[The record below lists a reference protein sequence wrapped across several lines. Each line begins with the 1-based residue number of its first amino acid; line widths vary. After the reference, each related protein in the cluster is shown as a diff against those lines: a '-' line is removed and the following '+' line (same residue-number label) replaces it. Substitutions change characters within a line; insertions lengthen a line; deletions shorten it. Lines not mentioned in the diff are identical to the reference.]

1 MAVSYLKG
9 LCTRYNNLLAKELD
23 KSGDII
29 AQGIQD
35 ESVTTQLRQV
45 LSAERRLKDFAAKL
59 EDSMKEISLILE
71 EKEDKEGEIVKFT
84 KASEIY
90 FKLLDGVTQRLDE
103 LKIFEEEIQDKITD
117 TKKTESAT
125 DQKVEHLLQ
134 LQTQI
139 QEQILQFQQLQL
151 QELQRK
157 SQPSTER
164 FGNVQSV
171 VNKHYSDLIN
181 LQSASNQTTHLR
193 RLYDDLER
201 HLRSLDAMHQDV
213 TQDVFISM
221 ITSKL
226 PKEVLIQLEI
236 QKGNNE
242 RWTVGKLRQFFN
254 TYITAR
260 EAAES
265 QSKETH
271 TGPSS
276 EEKQQ
281 SKIQSNNSNFQPRK
295 HLSAEALMTIKPF
308 GKNSGSGNSMVC
320 RYCDGHHWSDECRKF
335 STIEDRKQKIK
346 GSCYTCLKLGHVSRD
361 CKFEKACYHCKQKKG
376 HHRSLCPKKIP
387 SQQREVSHLP
397 DEMCEIASSEENV
410 PENSLLSS
418 GDIVLMQTAQTTVSK
433 TEVVSLLMD
442 SGSQRTYITENLAK
456 RLNLKKQ
463 ATEEITLVTF
473 GADKPKTLR
482 TQKVSLKIRLKDG
495 VCMLIDANVVPKITG
510 SILRRPLQMD
520 VCENVKYLCNNL
532 QLADTLP
539 SSLESSTIEI
549 LIGNDYYLDIIL
561 PQKIKVPFGVISSP
575 FLLAATLDYHPDT
588 YKNATAANIREN
600 IYVDNVITGV
610 DSTENAVTLYKE
622 AKQIFSDASM
632 NLREWASNSQ
642 KFLKCIPKEDQ
653 ANREK
658 LKVLGLTWT
667 IKDDTLTVNS
677 ARNDNM
683 FPVTKREVLQRVASV
698 FDPLG
703 FFTPVTLRTKLFLQM
718 LWNKKMEWD
727 EQLTEEDIQQWKEI
741 SFDLDE
747 IQEYHIPRAI
757 GLPGTVTFRLL
768 CFCDASTKAYASAVY
783 LHQLRED
790 NLCKIDLLFSKTR
803 LVPNKKIT
811 LPRLELLA
819 VVIGVRC
826 IDFVKKQLKLP
837 ICETILWTDSQC
849 VLHWIGSKKP
859 LATFV
864 DNRIKEIRQQQ
875 DIQFQYVYTKEN
887 PADIASR
894 GTTVSLLKEN
904 SQWWHGPSWLTKH
917 RTEWP
922 SWDPHNIS
930 VDNQNSIESEY
941 KVSKVLHEAKL
952 LAGEGPDGETN
963 SVGNSKSSVGY
974 LLDIDCSRFFSFIRL
989 IRVSAWVLRF
999 VKRLNKETISGPLT
1013 AAELE
1018 HAKLLW
1024 IKSVQKQCFGEVMIA
1039 IKENKR
1045 HNLVSQ
1051 LGLILDQENVIRCV
1065 DNGSQFK
1072 LASKTLEEAWNG
1084 VTVDSGVQTY
1094 MANEGIQWQFIVELA
1109 PWMGGFYERLIGI
1122 VKRCLRKTI
1131 GKLCLTNEQFRTLLA
1146 ESEAVVN
1153 SRPLVYI
1160 GDDINSN
1167 IILTPAHFLTLN
1179 AKIGFPNHNEE
1190 DSIDPEYL
1198 PQISSAKKW
1207 LLTWK
1212 KG

>member
-125 DQKVEHLLQ
+125 DHKVEHLLQ
-134 LQTQI
+134 LQTQM

-157 SQPSTER
+157 SQPST
-164 FGNVQSV
+164 
-171 VNKHYSDLIN
+171 
-181 LQSASNQTTHLR
+181 SASNQTTHLR

-346 GSCYTCLKLGHVSRD
+346 GSCYTCLKPGHVSRD

-387 SQQREVSHLP
+387 SQQKEVSHLA

-418 GDIVLMQTAQTTVSK
+418 GDIVLMQTAQTTVSNTEVNE
-433 TEVVSLLMD
+433 TEVVRLLMD

-456 RLNLKKQ
+456 RLNLKKK

-561 PQKIKVPFGVISSP
+561 PQKIEIQQGLYLLGSKLGWILTGRSQLSDEERENKMTMTVNGLLSITECCLHSTIDTCLQIKPSIEDFWKLETIGIQDCPYTSDDENTLSNFVTSLKIENGRYQVAWPWKEKLPELPENRELAYGRLKSLFQKMKNNPDLLNKYDEIIQDQCKKGIIEKVSNQCT
-575 FLLAATLDYHPDT
+575 TLDYHLDT

-790 NLCKIDLLFSKTR
+790 NLCKIDLLFSKT
-803 LVPNKKIT
+803 L
-811 LPRLELLA
+811 
-819 VVIGVRC
+819 
-826 IDFVKKQLKLP
+826 
-837 ICETILWTDSQC
+837 
-849 VLHWIGSKKP
+849 
-859 LATFV
+859 
-864 DNRIKEIRQQQ
+864 
-875 DIQFQYVYTKEN
+875 
-887 PADIASR
+887 
-894 GTTVSLLKEN
+894 
-904 SQWWHGPSWLTKH
+904 
-917 RTEWP
+917 
-922 SWDPHNIS
+922 
-930 VDNQNSIESEY
+930 
-941 KVSKVLHEAKL
+941 EAK
-952 LAGEGPDGETN
+952 
-963 SVGNSKSSVGY
+963 KY
-974 LLDIDCSRFFSFIRL
+974 
-989 IRVSAWVLRF
+989 
-999 VKRLNKETISGPLT
+999 
-1013 AAELE
+1013 
-1018 HAKLLW
+1018 
-1024 IKSVQKQCFGEVMIA
+1024 
-1039 IKENKR
+1039 
-1045 HNLVSQ
+1045 
-1051 LGLILDQENVIRCV
+1051 
-1065 DNGSQFK
+1065 
-1072 LASKTLEEAWNG
+1072 
-1084 VTVDSGVQTY
+1084 
-1094 MANEGIQWQFIVELA
+1094 
-1109 PWMGGFYERLIGI
+1109 GF
-1122 VKRCLRKTI
+1122 
-1131 GKLCLTNEQFRTLLA
+1131 A
-1146 ESEAVVN
+1146 
-1153 SRPLVYI
+1153 YI
-1160 GDDINSN
+1160 
-1167 IILTPAHFLTLN
+1167 HV
-1179 AKIGFPNHNEE
+1179 
-1190 DSIDPEYL
+1190 
-1198 PQISSAKKW
+1198 
-1207 LLTWK
+1207 
-1212 KG
+1212 